1 MFQKA
6 ARFSITSKPVFKLAS
21 FPAALLLSGA
31 LMTSVAISANGYQSG
46 EISNNLD
53 RCKAGSRLAML
64 VTVSG
69 VKSSE
74 GRIRV
79 QSYRAT
85 RAEWLES
92 GKWLNRI
99 EVAAKAGEMTFCI
112 PVPEAGTY
120 GVAIR
125 HDINNNGKTDITKDG
140 GGMSNN
146 PSINIFNLGKPS
158 YTKVGVPV
166 TGDMKSIRIQMK
178 YM

>member
-1 MFQKA
+1 MFKK
-6 ARFSITSKPVFKLAS
+6 TPS

-31 LMTSVAISANGYQSG
+31 LMASVAVSAQGYQGG

-53 RCKAGSRLAML
+53 RCKAGSRLAMMI
-64 VTVSG
+64 TVSG
-69 VKSSE
+69 IKTSE

-99 EVAAKAGEMTFCI
+99 EVAAKAGEMTFCV

-158 YTKVGVPV
+158 YSKVGVPV
-166 TGDMKSIRIQMK
+166 SNEVKTVRIKMK
-178 YM
+178 YL